1 MSSPWDAP
9 WDCLLIALIAT
20 DCLPHQVDE
29 LALAGVRLGIAM
41 LEGGNSEVQSALLSL
56 LQTGHPLIALIATD
70 CLPHQVQGALLC
82 LLQTGHP
89 LIALIATDCIPH
101 QVQSALLSLLQT
113 GHPLIA
119 LIATDCLPHQVQSAL
134 LSLLQTG
141 HPLIALI
148 ATDCLPHQ
156 VQSALLSLLQ
166 TGHPAIAPADG
177 SGGSFVSAVKRRI
190 RLAIKEIKDRK
201 DYLAQQHE
209 RRSLWEETSEGLSAS
224 AKARLMAFVI

>member
-1 MSSPWDAP
+1 MTVVLKFASCEVDELSLAGDAP

-56 LQTGHPLIALIATD
+56 LQTGHP
-70 CLPHQVQGALLC
+70 
-82 LLQTGHP
+82 
-89 LIALIATDCIPH
+89 
-101 QVQSALLSLLQT
+101 
-113 GHPLIA
+113 
-119 LIATDCLPHQVQSAL
+119 
-134 LSLLQTG
+134 
-141 HPLIALI
+141 
-148 ATDCLPHQ
+148 
-156 VQSALLSLLQ
+156 
-166 TGHPAIAPADG
+166 AIAPADG

-190 RLAIKEIKDRK
+190 RLGVKEIKDRK

-224 AKARLMAFVI
+224 AKARRMASDGYLGASEFAPDDL

>member
-1 MSSPWDAP
+1 M
-9 WDCLLIALIAT
+9 
-20 DCLPHQVDE
+20 
-29 LALAGVRLGIAM
+29 
-41 LEGGNSEVQSALLSL
+41 
-56 LQTGHPLIALIATD
+56 
-70 CLPHQVQGALLC
+70 
-82 LLQTGHP
+82 
-89 LIALIATDCIPH
+89 
-101 QVQSALLSLLQT
+101 
-113 GHPLIA
+113 
-119 LIATDCLPHQVQSAL
+119 QSAL

-190 RLAIKEIKDRK
+190 RLGVKEIKDRK

-224 AKARLMAFVI
+224 AKARRMASDGYLSASEFAPDDL

>member
-1 MSSPWDAP
+1 MTVVLKFASCEVDELSLAGDAA

-56 LQTGHPLIALIATD
+56 LQTGHPLIALM
-70 CLPHQVQGALLC
+70 
-82 LLQTGHP
+82 
-89 LIALIATDCIPH
+89 
-101 QVQSALLSLLQT
+101 
-113 GHPLIA
+113 
-119 LIATDCLPHQVQSAL
+119 
-134 LSLLQTG
+134 
-141 HPLIALI
+141 

-190 RLAIKEIKDRK
+190 RLGVKEIKDRK

-224 AKARLMAFVI
+224 AKARRMASDGYLSASEFAPDDL